1 MVAALGVSIFGGCVL
16 CHTTVLGNL
25 APAYVCALLLSVKL
39 EHILQIVD
47 LHALSS
53 RSPFHTWP

>member
-16 CHTTVLGNL
+16 CHTTVLGKL

-47 LHALSS
+47 LHS
-53 RSPFHTWP
+53 